1 LPSLGQ
7 HSLLVLPIELSGYPF
22 ATSTLQDLVTVFN
35 GAGSSATGYY
45 ESVSS
50 FYAKSS
56 YGALNLSY
64 TVAPKYV
71 SSYTPST
78 LYALNSDPTDGSTSM
93 LRSALS
99 YYKSTSGDDCRRF
112 DSDSDGLIDAVIL
125 IYSCPDNSRDPTI
138 KSLDKA
144 DLYWAYC
151 SWDFAKKNEA
161 SVASPIGNA
170 YMWASYDFMYIGATS
185 PSVDAHTYIHES
197 GHLMGLPDYYCYD
210 TASNPTTGKRSHPS
224 PLGGVAMMDEN
235 VSDHDIATKFALG
248 WLHPYVVNG
257 ACDLTLRPS
266 QTSGDCL
273 LFPAKGS
280 TWNGSAFTEYLL
292 LELYT
297 PTGLNELDATTAYS
311 YHPQGYTLPGVRL
324 LHVDARIVDWSSGA
338 YEEDPQGSF
347 ISGHFYGVG
356 ANNTPSRRHGEA
368 STGNYDAI
376 KLLQA
381 DGSNSLSY
389 GSGKGKNTNLFATG
403 SSFALKTFA
412 QDFPKGAYFNGG
424 ESLNY
429 QINFQNVDSTSVH
442 IFVSAL

>member
-1 LPSLGQ
+1 MRRPWLRR
-7 HSLLVLPIELSGYPF
+7 
-22 ATSTLQDLVTVFN
+22 
-35 GAGSSATGYY
+35 SATPTCG
-45 ESVSS
+45 
-50 FYAKSS
+50 
-56 YGALNLSY
+56 LLM
-64 TVAPKYV
+64 
-71 SSYTPST
+71 T
-78 LYALNSDPTDGSTSM
+78 LC
-93 LRSALS
+93 
-99 YYKSTSGDDCRRF
+99 TSGRLR
-112 DSDSDGLIDAVIL
+112 LH
-125 IYSCPDNSRDPTI
+125 
-138 KSLDKA
+138 
-144 DLYWAYC
+144 
-151 SWDFAKKNEA
+151 
-161 SVASPIGNA
+161 
-170 YMWASYDFMYIGATS
+170 
-185 PSVDAHTYIHES
+185 VDAHTYIHES

-368 STGNYDAI
+368 STGNYDAMVNCHL
-376 KLLQA
+376 KCNTWPMLQRSSHWA
-381 DGSNSLSY
+381 FSNLCIS
-389 GSGKGKNTNLFATG
+389 
-403 SSFALKTFA
+403 
-412 QDFPKGAYFNGG
+412 
-424 ESLNY
+424 
-429 QINFQNVDSTSVH
+429 
-442 IFVSAL
+442 